1 MLKSLRIENF
11 TVFPKADLEFGND
24 LNIIIGENG
33 SGKSHLLKAAYAP
46 IAVSAG
52 RLETGLPTEA
62 RPGAVYTPIAVSD
75 GRPPDGG
82 AVFRNKAMLQ
92 PLLARKLQAVFRPDG
107 LWRLVRRQRGRSK
120 CSLTYGFDDS
130 RLDLAFSFSTVAKS
144 QVTIETAP
152 SARAEKLPVFL
163 PTRELL
169 SIYPGFVSLYET
181 TELQFP
187 ETWRDTCILLGAP
200 LARGPREGHIKKL
213 LEPLEAAMGGSIE
226 LDKSGRFYLNLP
238 SGNMEMHLVA
248 EGLRKL
254 AMIARLIATG
264 SLLDKGYL
272 FWDEPEA
279 NLNPKVIKTVART
292 ILQTAESG
300 IQVFI
305 ATHSLFLMREL
316 HILRE
321 RDFKTL
327 DARCFGL
334 RLGPLGVA
342 VVQGKTMDEIGDIS
356 SLDEELAQSDRY
368 LAEESNALGAASS
381 NLQTAN

>member
-1 MLKSLRIENF
+1 MLKSLQIENF
-11 TVFPKADLEFGND
+11 TVFPKADLEFGKD
-24 LNIIIGENG
+24 LNIVIGENG
-33 SGKSHLLKAAYAP
+33 SGKSHILQAAYAP
-46 IAVSAG
+46 IAVSA
-52 RLETGLPTEA
+52 E
-62 RPGAVYTPIAVSD
+62 
-75 GRPPDGG
+75 RPPNDG
-82 AVFRNKAMLQ
+82 AILPNKATLQ

-107 LWRLVRRQRGRSK
+107 LWRLVRRHLGRSK
-120 CSLTYGFDDS
+120 CSLAYHFDDS
-130 RLDLAFSFSTVAKS
+130 RLDLAFTFSTVARS
-144 QVTIETAP
+144 QVTIETTP

-200 LARGPREGHIKKL
+200 LARGPREARIKKL
-213 LEPLEAAMGGSIE
+213 LEPLEAAMGGSVE
-226 LDKSGRFYLNLP
+226 LDRSGRFYLNLP

-254 AMIARLIATG
+254 AVMARLIATG

-279 NLNPKVIKTVART
+279 NLNPKVVKTVART
-292 ILQTAESG
+292 ILQTAASG

-327 DARCFGL
+327 DACCFGL
-334 RLGPLGVA
+334 HLGEDGVN
-342 VVQGKTMDEIGDIS
+342 VQQGGTMDEIGDIS
-356 SLDEELAQSDRY
+356 ALDEELAQSDRY
-368 LAEESNALGAASS
+368 LAAESKALGAMSDNA
-381 NLQTAN
+381 